1 MSLFIDTCSNN
12 DGNIIK
18 GKDYKNLIDSKEIS
32 KHQYQGLIHQPTIFL
47 KKMSEEEILK
57 LSKIHYE
64 GKVAH

>member
-1 MSLFIDTCSNN
+1 MSLFIVAMSNN
-12 DGNIIK
+12 DGNIII
-18 GKDYKNLIDSKEIS
+18 GKDDENLIDPKEIS